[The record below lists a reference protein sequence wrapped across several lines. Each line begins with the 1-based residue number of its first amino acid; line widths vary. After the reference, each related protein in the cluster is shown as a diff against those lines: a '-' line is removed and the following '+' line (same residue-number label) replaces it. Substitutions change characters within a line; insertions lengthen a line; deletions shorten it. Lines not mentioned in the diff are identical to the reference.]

1 MQSRKIGVLLGGM
14 SSEREVSL
22 RTGEAVLAAL
32 RERGHR
38 AVPIYVDR
46 DVDVALRQEQIEVA
60 FIALHGRWG
69 EDGCVQGLLEMLG
82 IPYTG
87 SDVLAS
93 ALAMHKAKAKELFR
107 LHNLPTPAYYTVTG
121 ARLADGPEETP
132 DDEDPRDATRGG
144 VNVAASP
151 RHSPE
156 GGYGE
161 APLWINA
168 LAAIHGDFG
177 FPCVVKPVREG
188 SSVGVSICRDP
199 ADLHPAVERALR
211 FDDEILVERFI
222 AGREIS
228 VAVLGDR
235 AIGAVEIAP
244 RDGFYD
250 YANKYTRGATDYYV
264 PPRVSPERYRG
275 LLTQA
280 LRAHLALGCGGATRV
295 DMMLSEAGNE
305 FLLEVNTLPGLT
317 PTNLLPK
324 IADAAGISFG
334 ELCEMMLAGAGLA
347 SRRGRGERR
356 IAQRAFVGDDR
367 RAPVAEPPCE
377 APPA

>member
-38 AVPIYVDR
+38 AIPIYVDR
-46 DVDVALRQEQIEVA
+46 DVDVALRQEQIDVA

-69 EDGCVQGLLEMLG
+69 EDGCIQGLLEMLG

-107 LHNLPTPAYYTVTG
+107 LHNLATPAYYTLTAPTPPGPPG
-121 ARLADGPEETP
+121 APGAPGAD
-132 DDEDPRDATRGG
+132 DDLD
-144 VNVAASP
+144 
-151 RHSPE
+151 
-156 GGYGE
+156 
-161 APLWINA
+161 
-168 LAAIHGDFG
+168 AIHGDFG

-188 SSVGVSICRDP
+188 SSVGVSICH
-199 ADLHPAVERALR
+199 DLAELGPAVDGALR
-211 FDDEILVERFI
+211 FDDELLVERFI
-222 AGREIS
+222 IGREIS

-250 YANKYTRGATDYYV
+250 YANKYLRGATDYYV

-280 LRAHLALGCGGATRV
+280 LRAHLALGCSGATRV
-295 DMMLSEAGNE
+295 DIMLSEAGNE
-305 FLLEVNTLPGLT
+305 FILEVNTLPGLT
-317 PTNLLPK
+317 PTSLLPR

-334 ELCEMMLAGAGLA
+334 ELCEAMLAGASLP

-367 RAPVAEPPCE
+367 RRAPAAEQPCE
-377 APPA
+377 QP